1 MSDMTSN
8 RAYLV
13 RALYEWILDND
24 MTPHLLV
31 DAEAQDGQIPEQFV
45 EDGRIVLNVSPSA
58 VQHLEMGNEWIL
70 FDARFGGAPYQIS
83 LPLPSVL
90 AIYARENGRG
100 MIFPDEEM
108 VANRQPD
115 TTASTETPN
124 DKADTSPSTDESD
137 DKRPKGPPNL
147 TIVS

>member
-1 MSDMTSN
+1 MSEMTSN

-31 DAEAQDGQIPEQFV
+31 DAEAPDVQIPNQFV

-58 VQHLEMGNEWIL
+58 IQHLEMGNEWIL
-70 FDARFGGAPYQIS
+70 FDARFGGVPYQIS
-83 LPLPSVL
+83 LSVSSVL

-100 MIFPDEEM
+100 MIFPDED
-108 VANRQPD
+108 VVTSNQSAAKPD
-115 TTASTETPN
+115 QEDRKTT
-124 DKADTSPSTDESD
+124 DTSPSKEDE
-137 DKRPKGPPNL
+137 KRPKGPPNL